1 MANTLLTPSVIAREA
16 LMLLES
22 NMVFGN
28 LVFRG
33 HQNDFTGAKAGD
45 TIQVRGPATFAADE
59 YDGATLAIQDATES
73 SVALTLE
80 KHFDV
85 SFKVSD
91 REMTLSIED
100 FSQQFLDPAM
110 LAIAEAVD
118 AYVAGKFDETALW
131 SGTAGTPPA
140 SLADIAAIDRQQNEK
155 RVPLGGRV
163 AVVNPKAKASL
174 FGIPEFTEADKRGDA
189 GTALREASMGRFM
202 GYDWFMNQNVKSFT
216 PGSLAANVTVS
227 GANPVGTKA
236 VAVDTDA
243 GGAVNLVKGDL
254 IDIAGQGGITG
265 ESFVVSA
272 PVTIGGSSSGSINV
286 EPGLRV
292 ATVGG
297 EAVTQAVTAAHDA
310 NLAFH
315 PNAMVLAAV
324 PLALPQ
330 GAGRAEFVQNRGLGI
345 RVVWDYDK
353 DAKSDV
359 VSLDILA
366 GAKVQDLRL
375 ISRVLG

>member
-1 MANTLLTPSVIAREA
+1 MANTFLTPSVIAREA

-33 HQNDFTGAKAGD
+33 HQDAFTGAKTGD
-45 TIQVRGPATFAADE
+45 TILVRGPAIFTADE
-59 YDGATLAIQDATES
+59 YDGATLTIQDATEQ
-73 SVALTLE
+73 SVPVTLE
-80 KHFDV
+80 KHFDI

-91 REMTLSIED
+91 RELSLSIED
-100 FSQQFLDPAM
+100 FGQQLLGPAM

-118 AYVAGKFDETALW
+118 AYVASKFDETHLW

-140 SLADIAAIDRQQNEK
+140 ALADIAAVDRQQNEK
-155 RVPLGGRV
+155 RVPVGGRV

-174 FGIPEFTEADKRGDA
+174 FGIPQFTEADKRGDT
-189 GTALREASMGRFM
+189 GSALREASMGRFM
-202 GYDWFMNQNVKSFT
+202 GYDWFMNQNVTAFV

-227 GANPVGTKA
+227 GVQAVGTKA
-236 VAVDTDA
+236 IAVATDA
-243 GGAVNLVKGDL
+243 TGSLDLKKGDL

-265 ESFVVSA
+265 ESFVVTA
-272 PVTIGGSSSGSINV
+272 PVTIASSASGTVNV

-292 ATVGG
+292 ATTGG
-297 EAVTQAVTAAHDA
+297 EAVSLAVSAAHDA

-315 PNAMVLAAV
+315 PNAVVLAAV

-330 GAGRAEFVQNRGLGI
+330 GAGRAEFVQSRGLGI

-359 VSLDILA
+359 ISLDILA
-366 GAKVQDLRL
+366 GARVQDPRL

>member
-1 MANTLLTPSVIAREA
+1 
-16 LMLLES
+16 
-22 NMVFGN
+22 
-28 LVFRG
+28 
-33 HQNDFTGAKAGD
+33 
-45 TIQVRGPATFAADE
+45 
-59 YDGATLAIQDATES
+59 
-73 SVALTLE
+73 
-80 KHFDV
+80 
-85 SFKVSD
+85 
-91 REMTLSIED
+91 MTLSIED
-100 FSQQFLDPAM
+100 FSQQLLDPAM

-118 AYVAGKFDETALW
+118 AYVAGKFVETYLW

-140 SLADIAAIDRQQNEK
+140 ALADIAAIDRQQNEK

-163 AVVNPKAKASL
+163 AVVNPKTKASL

-216 PGSLAANVTVS
+216 PGTLVANVTVT
-227 GANPVGTKA
+227 GANAVGTKA
-236 VAVDTDA
+236 IAVDTDA
-243 GGAVNLVKGDL
+243 TGSLDLKKGDL

-272 PVTIGGSSSGSINV
+272 PVTIASSNTGTVNV

-292 ATVGG
+292 ATAGG
-297 EAVTQAVTAAHDA
+297 EAVSLAVSALHDA

-315 PNAMVLAAV
+315 PNAVVLAAV

-366 GAKVQDLRL
+366 GAKVQDPRL
-375 ISRVLG
+375 ITRVLG